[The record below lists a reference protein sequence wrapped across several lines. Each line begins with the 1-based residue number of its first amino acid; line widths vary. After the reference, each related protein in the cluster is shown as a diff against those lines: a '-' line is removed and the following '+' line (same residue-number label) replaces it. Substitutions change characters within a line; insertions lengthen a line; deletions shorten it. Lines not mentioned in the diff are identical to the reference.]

1 MNPEEKITKIVG
13 GSNPSLQAD
22 VHSVGAVDAL
32 DVVVRDGGGGIVS
45 GGDST
50 PYATRVDEASAT
62 VTYVG
67 EANPGT
73 ATSAAS
79 WRIKKIDTSSGTVV
93 TWADGDASFD
103 NIYDNRAF
111 LTYS

>member
-1 MNPEEKITKIVG
+1 MNPEDKITKIVG
-13 GSNPSLQAD
+13 GSNPTLQAD

-32 DVVVRDGGGGIVS
+32 DVIVRDGSGVIVS

-50 PYATRVDEASAT
+50 PYAIRVDEASAV

-67 EANPGT
+67 EADPGT

-79 WRIKKIDTSSGTVV
+79 WRVKKIDTTSGTTV
-93 TWADGDASFD
+93 TWADGNASFD
-103 NIYDNRAF
+103 NIYDNRAS

>member
-1 MNPEEKITKIVG
+1 MNPEDKITKIVG
-13 GSNPSLQAD
+13 GSNPTLQAD

-32 DVVVRDGGGGIVS
+32 DVIVRDGSGVIVS

-50 PYATRVDEASAT
+50 PYAVRVDEASAT

-67 EANPGT
+67 EADPGT

-79 WRIKKIDTSSGTVV
+79 WRLKKIDTTSGTVV
-93 TWADGDASFD
+93 TWADGDASFN
-103 NIYDNRAF
+103 NIWDNRASI
-111 LTYS
+111 TYS